1 MRLLSATPSRGAELP
16 DKVTLYMFPG
26 SNSALTGRLM
36 LDHKGIDYRLVKLP
50 PAAHAFI
57 LLGLGFET
65 MSVPALKIG
74 RRRVQGTR
82 WIARELDEDFPQ
94 RPLYPADPAR
104 RAAVEEAERWGEGF
118 QNATR
123 RIFYCAAR
131 RDRKAFTSVMLPER
145 WPPMRLALRI
155 CAPLIIRLATGAHRA
170 SDPAGREDVA
180 LLPERLDRIDGWI
193 EDGLLNGPE
202 LNAADFQIAPNVT
215 ALMLADDLRPFV
227 EQRPA
232 AAFARRIAPHYAG
245 HIAAVLPSE
254 WLAPLESAGSAR

>member
-1 MRLLSATPSRGAELP
+1 MRAPDRDAPRGAKLP

-26 SNSALTGRLM
+26 SNSALTGTLL

-57 LLGLGFET
+57 LLVLGFET

-74 RRRVQGTR
+74 GRRVQGTR
-82 WIARELDEDFPQ
+82 WIACALDEHFPQ
-94 RPLYPADPAR
+94 RPLYPADPQR

-131 RDRKAFTSVMLPER
+131 RDRRAFTSVMLAER
-145 WPPMRLALRI
+145 SPPMRLALRI
-155 CAPLIIRLATGAHRA
+155 SAPLIMRLATGVHRA
-170 SDPAGREDVA
+170 SDAAGREDIA
-180 LLPERLDRIDGWI
+180 LLSERLDRIDGWI

-202 LNAADFQIAPNVT
+202 LNAADFQIAPNIA
-215 ALMLADDLRPFV
+215 ALMLADDLRPFI

-232 AAFARRIAPHYAG
+232 AAFARRVAPHYAG

-254 WLAPLESAGSAR
+254 WLAPLGPAGLAR